1 MDEPLIIVSTDG
13 HIGQPFGGYRDYI
26 DPAYRDRLNDLA
38 EIQEFFATVVF
49 GQMGKLPPEVAEV
62 VDERGVR
69 KGLPEVYWDVD
80 KRVAELDAEGI
91 ACEFVIHD
99 GSLAPFFSSLGDAY
113 PADVRAAGARAFNRW
128 AGDFLSAAGGRIVGN
143 AELYPGDIAGTV
155 ADLPGLA
162 ERGFVS
168 VTLPGHN
175 ADDTLPPLESREY
188 DPLWATCAE
197 LGLALNVH
205 AGWGR
210 HQGAAMQFFR
220 QLAPDKSVNMMQPE
234 PTGQPE
240 PGSSAEESDELIT
253 KLEKLGK
260 EKKIDAKNPDSP
272 LALTLHPQQALWR
285 MMLGGVFDRF
295 PTLQLVLTEVRADW
309 VPATLKYLDELF
321 AAHPGK
327 CELKPSEYYERNCAV
342 APSAP
347 HRAEVEMLDQIG
359 ASKFMFGADIP
370 HPEATWPNSRQ
381 WIADAFGGL
390 PEDKLRMVLGENAIR
405 VYHLDRAALA
415 KTAARLAVKPSDLFT
430 GAALDDRLLDHFDAR
445 AGYRRPADEIDKDQ
459 IGRELESDFARLANA

>member
-1 MDEPLIIVSTDG
+1 MDDPLVIVSTDG
-13 HIGQPFGGYRDYI
+13 HIGQPFEQYRDYI
-26 DPAYRDRLNDLA
+26 DPAYRDRLSDLA
-38 EIQEFFATVVF
+38 EIQQFFATVVF
-49 GQMGKLPPEVAEV
+49 GKLGKLPPDVARV

-69 KGLPEVYWDVD
+69 RGLPEVFWDVD
-80 KRVAELDAEGI
+80 KRVKELDAEGI

-128 AGDFLSAAGGRIVGN
+128 AGEFLSAARGRIVGN
-143 AELYPGDIAGTV
+143 AELYPGDIAGSV

-175 ADDTLPPLESREY
+175 ADPSLPGLESREY

-210 HQGAAMQFFR
+210 PQGAAMQFFR
-220 QLAPDKSVNMMQPE
+220 QLAPGASANMMQPE
-234 PTGQPE
+234 SGA
-240 PGSSAEESDELIT
+240 SAEEGGET
-253 KLEKLGK
+253 MEALEKLAR

-285 MMLGGVFDRF
+285 LILGGVFDRF

-309 VPATLKYLDELF
+309 VPATIRYLDELF
-321 AAHPGK
+321 AKHPGK

-381 WIADAFGGL
+381 WIADAFRGV

-405 VYHLDRAALA
+405 VYNLDRAELE

-430 GAALDDRLLDHFDAR
+430 GADLDPRLLDNFDAR

-459 IGRELESDFARLANA
+459 IRRELESDFARLANV

>member
-1 MDEPLIIVSTDG
+1 MDEPLVIFSGDG
-13 HIGQPFGGYRDYI
+13 HIGQPYDRYRDYI

-49 GQMGKLPPEVAEV
+49 GAMGKLPPDVAQV

-69 KGLPEVYWDVD
+69 KGLPEVFWDVD

-91 ACEFVIHD
+91 ACELALAD
-99 GSLAPFFSSLGDAY
+99 SSLAPFFSSLGDAY
-113 PADVRAAGARAFNRW
+113 PADVRSAGSRAFNRW
-128 AGDFLSAAGGRIVGN
+128 AADFLSAAGGRIVGN
-143 AELYPGDIAGTV
+143 AELYPDDIAGTV

-168 VTLPGHN
+168 VTLPGAN
-175 ADDTLPPLESREY
+175 ADESLPPLESRDY

-197 LGLALNVH
+197 LGLGLSVH

-210 HQGAAMQFFR
+210 PQGAAMQFFR
-220 QLAPDKSVNMMQPE
+220 QLAPGASANMMQPE
-234 PTGQPE
+234 SG
-240 PGSSAEESDELIT
+240 AEEGGETLAA
-253 KLEKLGK
+253 LEKLGR

-285 MMLGGVFDRF
+285 LILGGVFDRF

-309 VPATLKYLDELF
+309 VPATLKYLDEQF
-321 AAHPGK
+321 AKHHAK

-342 APSAP
+342 TPSAP

-359 ASKFMFGADIP
+359 ISKVMFGADIP
-370 HPEATWPNSRQ
+370 HPESTWPNSRQ

-390 PEDKLRMVLGENAIR
+390 PDDQLRKVLGENAIR

-415 KTAARLAVKPSDLFT
+415 KTATRLAVRPSDLFT
-430 GAALDDRLLDHFDAR
+430 GAALDERLLDNFDAR

-459 IGRELESDFARLANA
+459 IRRELESDFARLANA

>member
-1 MDEPLIIVSTDG
+1 MDEPLVIFSGDG

-49 GQMGKLPPEVAEV
+49 GAMGKLPPDVARV

-69 KGLPEVYWDVD
+69 KGLPEVFWDVD
-80 KRVAELDAEGI
+80 KRIAELDAEGI
-91 ACEFVIHD
+91 ACELALAD
-99 GSLAPFFSSLGDAY
+99 SSLAPFFSSLGDAY
-113 PADVRAAGARAFNRW
+113 PADVRSAGSRAFNRW
-128 AGDFLSAAGGRIVGN
+128 ATEFLSAAGGRIVGN
-143 AELYPGDIAGTV
+143 AEMYPDDIEGTV

-168 VTLPGHN
+168 VTLPGQN
-175 ADDTLPPLESREY
+175 ADDSLPPLESRDY

-197 LGLALNVH
+197 LGLALSVH

-210 HQGAAMQFFR
+210 PQGAAMQFFR
-220 QLAPDKSVNMMQPE
+220 QLAPGASANMMQPE
-234 PTGQPE
+234 A
-240 PGSSAEESDELIT
+240 GSSEEEGGETLAAM
-253 KLEKLGK
+253 EKLAQ

-285 MMLGGVFDRF
+285 LILGGVFDRF

-309 VPATLKYLDELF
+309 VPATLKYLDERF
-321 AAHPGK
+321 AEHPGK
-327 CELKPSEYYERNCAV
+327 CELKPSEYYERNCAIT
-342 APSAP
+342 PSAP
-347 HRAEVEMLDQIG
+347 HRAEVAMLDQIG
-359 ASKFMFGADIP
+359 VSKFMFGADIP
-370 HPEATWPNSRQ
+370 HPESTWPNSRQ

-405 VYHLDRAALA
+405 VYNLDRAALA

-430 GAALDDRLLDHFDAR
+430 GAALDDRLLDNFDAR

-459 IGRELESDFARLANA
+459 IRRELESDFARLANV

>member
-1 MDEPLIIVSTDG
+1 MDPLVIFSGDG

-49 GQMGKLPPEVAEV
+49 GSLGKMAPELAQI

-69 KGLPEVYWDVD
+69 SGLPEVFWDVD

-91 ACEFVIHD
+91 ACELALAD
-99 GSLAPFFSSLGDAY
+99 SSLAPFFSSLGDAY
-113 PADVRAAGARAFNRW
+113 PADVRTAGSRAFNRW
-128 AGDFLSAAGGRIVGN
+128 AADFLSAAGGRIVGN
-143 AELYPGDIAGTV
+143 AEIYPDDIPGTV

-168 VTLPGHN
+168 VTLPGAN
-175 ADDTLPPLESREY
+175 ADESLPRLDSREY
-188 DPLWATCAE
+188 EPLWATCAE
-197 LGLALNVH
+197 LGLALSVH

-210 HQGAAMQFFR
+210 PQGAAMQFFR
-220 QLAPDKSVNMMQPE
+220 QLAPGKSANMMQPE
-234 PTGQPE
+234 S
-240 PGSSAEESDELIT
+240 GSSAEEGGETLEA
-253 KLEKLGK
+253 LEKLGR

-285 MMLGGVFDRF
+285 LMLSGVFDRF

-309 VPATLKYLDELF
+309 VPATLKYLDQRF
-321 AAHPGK
+321 AEHPGT
-327 CELKPSEYYERNCAV
+327 CELKPSEYYERQCALT
-342 APSAP
+342 PSAP
-347 HRAEVEMLDQIG
+347 HRAEIEMLDQIG

-370 HPEATWPNSRQ
+370 HPESTWPNSRQ
-381 WIADAFGGL
+381 WIGDAFQNV

-405 VYHLDRAALA
+405 VYNLDRAALE
-415 KTAARLAVKPSDLFT
+415 KTAARLGVKPSNLFT
-430 GAALDDRLLDHFDAR
+430 GEVIDDRLLDNFDAR
-445 AGYRRPADEIDKDQ
+445 AGYRRPVDEIDKDQ
-459 IGRELESDFARLANA
+459 IGRELESDFARMANV